1 MIYIITLDDH
11 WGRPVLTKAKKR
23 IIITKGKIIPGLIG
37 LFECCLLVVD
47 GLIVDREEDEDDIGF
62 ELSPVSI
69 GSSDAAPGWSI
80 RPFDPDILKKNL

>member
-1 MIYIITLDDH
+1 
-11 WGRPVLTKAKKR
+11 
-23 IIITKGKIIPGLIG
+23 LIA
-37 LFECCLLVVD
+37 
-47 GLIVDREEDEDDIGF
+47 DREEDEDDIGF